1 MSTIKVTP
9 EQLHHV
15 SNQVDQARQ
24 QLEHIRSELTRQIMF
39 VQMMWMG
46 ATQER
51 FYYEF
56 EQSRPILDKALESM
70 VGISKELKE
79 IATRFENVDAEKVS
93 LGSAVGAVGAGV
105 MMKTL
110 GNDASTEDKGYR
122 MAQVNVYGKLMWMP
136 VNENGVTDQA
146 ALQAYKKDQGHL
158 DINRMQATD
167 AEAPGEDI
175 YAMQIK
181 AFENGIHPFT
191 GEPVSDKYAQMM
203 LTSLKFSQLFMAFQ
217 MVRGSMPG
225 GKGPFRLPASD
236 PAVAKIKKNLEA
248 RKANEQKKGSEGKGQ
263 ATKTVISEHV
273 SDAEKLQR
281 PYAHLVNV
289 DGFKRGSRPGISGGH
304 NMDKFNG
311 ALQEDANK
319 YGLSVKKDYFIGEPK
334 KHNVEGIYEVE
345 YQIPSLKRSESD
357 KSIFEPITDSNGN
370 VLGKRVNDPKTV
382 YDPNI
387 ISNEKM
393 YNWGKAALEPQI
405 QAGNVKNGIVKGELN
420 GLKFVGFVDEKG
432 NIKNFYP
439 AF

>member
-105 MMKTL
+105 MMKIL

-289 DGFKRGSRPGISGGH
+289 DGFKRGSRPGVSGGH

-319 YGLSVKKDYFIGEPK
+319 YGLSVKKDYFIGESK

-357 KSIFEPITDSNGN
+357 KSIFEPITDTNGN
-370 VLGKRVNDPKTV
+370 VVGKRVNDPKTV

>member
-105 MMKTL
+105 MMKIL

-289 DGFKRGSRPGISGGH
+289 DGFKRGSRPGVSGGH

-319 YGLSVKKDYFIGEPK
+319 YGLSVKKDYFIGESK

>member
-191 GEPVSDKYAQMM
+191 GEPVSDKYAQIM

-225 GKGPFRLPASD
+225 GKGPFRLPSSH

-248 RKANEQKKGSEGKGQ
+248 RKANEQKKGSEVTGQ
-263 ATKTVISEHV
+263 VSKSVISEHV

-281 PYAHLVNV
+281 PYDHLVNV
-289 DGFKRGSRPGISGGH
+289 DGFKRGSRPGVSGGH
-304 NMDKFNG
+304 NMDKFNET
-311 ALQEDANK
+311 LQEDANK
-319 YGLSVKKDYFIGEPK
+319 YGLSVKKDYFIGEPN
-334 KHNVEGIYEVE
+334 KHNIEGIYEVE

-357 KSIFEPITDSNGN
+357 KSIFEPITDTNGN
-370 VLGKRVNDPKTV
+370 VVGKRVNDPKTV

>member
-79 IATRFENVDAEKVS
+79 IAMRFENADAQKVS
-93 LGSAVGAVGAGV
+93 LGSAVDAVGAGV

-289 DGFKRGSRPGISGGH
+289 DGFKRGSRPGVSGGH

-357 KSIFEPITDSNGN
+357 KSIFEPITDPNGN

>member
-105 MMKTL
+105 VMKTL

-289 DGFKRGSRPGISGGH
+289 DGFKRGSRPGVSGGH

>member
-15 SNQVDQARQ
+15 SHQVDQARQ

-93 LGSAVGAVGAGV
+93 LGSAVGAVGAGA
-105 MMKTL
+105 MMKTSRYYA
-110 GNDASTEDKGYR
+110 GSDDKGYR
-122 MAQVNVYGKLMWMP
+122 MAQVNMFGKWVWMP
-136 VNENGVTDQA
+136 VNENGVADQA
-146 ALQAYKKDQGHL
+146 ALQAYQKDQGHL
-158 DINRMQATD
+158 DFNRMQATN

-225 GKGPFRLPASD
+225 GKGPFRVPSSH

-248 RKANEQKKGSEGKGQ
+248 AEARKASNIKGMGKDTYTGGRNHKELDDLARDPSGGGKIEPKNINERDVGLQLEARGDLGRIIRDPQADKGAEFIDTTTGIKWDVKSFESYPSGRNGIPITNPKKGAFTIQNGMQKIHEEFAKGHDVIID
-263 ATKTVISEHV
+263 TKKMVPEHIEQLKK
-273 SDAEKLQR
+273 A
-281 PYAHLVNV
+281 
-289 DGFKRGSRPGISGGH
+289 I
-304 NMDKFNG
+304 DK
-311 ALQEDANK
+311 
-319 YGLSVKKDYFIGEPK
+319 
-334 KHNVEGIYEVE
+334 EGIADR
-345 YQIPSLKRSESD
+345 ILWFP
-357 KSIFEPITDSNGN
+357 
-370 VLGKRVNDPKTV
+370 
-382 YDPNI
+382 
-387 ISNEKM
+387 
-393 YNWGKAALEPQI
+393 
-405 QAGNVKNGIVKGELN
+405 
-420 GLKFVGFVDEKG
+420 
-432 NIKNFYP
+432 
-439 AF
+439 

>member
-1 MSTIKVTP
+1 MSTIKVNP

-39 VQMMWMG
+39 VQIMWMG

-93 LGSAVGAVGAGV
+93 LGSAVGAVGAGA

-110 GNDASTEDKGYR
+110 GNDEGPEDKGYR

-191 GEPVSDKYAQMM
+191 GEPVSDKYAQIM

-225 GKGPFRLPASD
+225 SKGPFRLPSSH

-248 RKANEQKKGSEGKGQ
+248 AEARKGSKIKGTGDVRPVQIIENRYPNEIQQGKSFDYVLKNGQ
-263 ATKTVISEHV
+263 VKIRDGIKEVDFVI
-273 SDAEKLQR
+273 D
-281 PYAHLVNV
+281 V
-289 DGFKRGSRPGISGGH
+289 DGNLNVGRGHSH
-304 NMDKFNG
+304 LANG
-311 ALQEDANK
+311 ADVQAAGKLKVDANGNARRITNESGHYTPTTEQAKK
-319 YGLSVKKDYFIGEPK
+319 YEQIFNSAGIKTENAWLEIYQLEVTRSGYVDIGKLKKVYSTK
-334 KHNVEGIYEVE
+334 
-345 YQIPSLKRSESD
+345 LK
-357 KSIFEPITDSNGN
+357 
-370 VLGKRVNDPKTV
+370 
-382 YDPNI
+382 
-387 ISNEKM
+387 
-393 YNWGKAALEPQI
+393 
-405 QAGNVKNGIVKGELN
+405 
-420 GLKFVGFVDEKG
+420 
-432 NIKNFYP
+432 
-439 AF
+439 

>member
-1 MSTIKVTP
+1 M
-9 EQLHHV
+9 
-15 SNQVDQARQ
+15 DQARQ

-93 LGSAVGAVGAGV
+93 LGSAVGAVGAGA

-110 GNDASTEDKGYR
+110 GNDEGPEDKGYR

-191 GEPVSDKYAQMM
+191 GEPVSDKYAQIM

-225 GKGPFRLPASD
+225 GKGPFRVPSSH
-236 PAVAKIKKNLEA
+236 PAVAKIKRIWKRLM
-248 RKANEQKKGSEGKGQ
+248 QGK
-263 ATKTVISEHV
+263 VV
-273 SDAEKLQR
+273 RL
-281 PYAHLVNV
+281 
-289 DGFKRGSRPGISGGH
+289 RGRV
-304 NMDKFNG
+304 MLD
-311 ALQEDANK
+311 
-319 YGLSVKKDYFIGEPK
+319 LSK
-334 KHNVEGIYEVE
+334 
-345 YQIPSLKRSESD
+345 SLKIDIQMRFSKER
-357 KSIFEPITDSNGN
+357 
-370 VLGKRVNDPKTV
+370 VLT
-382 YDPNI
+382 
-387 ISNEKM
+387 M
-393 YNWGKAALEPQI
+393 
-405 QAGNVKNGIVKGELN
+405 
-420 GLKFVGFVDEKG
+420 F
-432 NIKNFYP
+432 
-439 AF
+439 